1 MLGLLVL
8 DTAFPRIAGDVGGA
22 DTFPFPVR
30 QSVVQGA
37 GVEGVVHAADRALLP
52 RFVAAARTLQN
63 DGCIAIAT
71 TCGFLAAWQDDL
83 AAALDV
89 PVLTSALLQW
99 PLVQRTLPRA
109 RRAGI
114 VTYSAQ
120 ALTPAV
126 LRAAGVPDDAPVEG
140 VDPHG
145 EFARTIRN
153 GAATLDPVRM
163 SHDVVAAARRLA
175 TRHRD
180 LGAIVLECANM
191 PPYADAV
198 AQSLA
203 LPVFDAVDLIG
214 WFYAGVARARD
225 TDRHGRPWRVVPR

>member
-8 DTAFPRIAGDVGGA
+8 DTSFPRIRGDVGA
-22 DTFPFPVR
+22 PDTFPFPVR
-30 QSVVQGA
+30 RAVVAGA
-37 GVEGVVHAADRALLP
+37 DVEGVVHAPDRALLP
-52 RFVAAARTLQN
+52 RFVSAARALQE

-83 AAALDV
+83 AAAVDV

-99 PLVQRTLPRA
+99 PLVQRALPPG

-114 VTYSAQ
+114 VTYSAA
-120 ALTPAV
+120 ALTADV
-126 LRAAGVPDDAPVEG
+126 LAAAGVPAPTPIAG

-145 EFARTIRN
+145 YFARTIRN
-153 GAATLDPVRM
+153 GAATIDPVRM
-163 SHDVVAAARRLA
+163 SNDVVSAARQLVA
-175 TRHRD
+175 GHRD

-198 AQSLA
+198 ARAVA
-203 LPVFDAVDLIG
+203 LPVFDAVDLLG
-214 WFYAGVARARD
+214 WFHAAASRARG
-225 TDRHGRPWRVVPR
+225 TGRAARPWSVVPP